1 MDRFKSEVRPGCSWL
16 RRPPRPPWG
25 GQIGQ
30 ISPKGCWS
38 IDLVSAGWSAKHCHC
53 INIFGARCCSGYMA
67 TILKTRRHSSW
78 PKVRTFL
85 SAMVTRSSMGA

>member
-1 MDRFKSEVRPGCSWL
+1 
-16 RRPPRPPWG
+16 
-25 GQIGQ
+25 
-30 ISPKGCWS
+30 
-38 IDLVSAGWSAKHCHC
+38 
-53 INIFGARCCSGYMA
+53 MA